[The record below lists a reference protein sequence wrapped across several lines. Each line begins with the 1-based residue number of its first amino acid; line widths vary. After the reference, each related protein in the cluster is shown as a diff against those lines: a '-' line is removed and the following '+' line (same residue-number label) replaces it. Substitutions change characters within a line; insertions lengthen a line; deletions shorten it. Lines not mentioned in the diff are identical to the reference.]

1 MVIPQ
6 AVGLD
11 SGLNDLMLDIKK
23 DALANVSF
31 VDEESTE
38 ESDRDTAVH
47 PYTESNLRISD
58 RKRQMN
64 AAFDDFASKQAQTFA
79 KEDDKNLQDMDDSR
93 LTARGLMAKMET
105 ENIINNPRE
114 YQMELFD
121 RAKKEN
127 IIAVLPTGS
136 GKTLIAVL
144 LLQHIIDKELE
155 DRKAGQP
162 RRISFFLV
170 EVATLVYQQASVLD
184 KNLSQPI
191 ARFCGEMNPDSWGK
205 ATWNEHF
212 NTNLAIV
219 VTADILYNCLASGF
233 ITMQEINLLILDE
246 AHHTKKNHVYAR
258 IMRDFYKTTNFANRP
273 KIFGTTASP
282 VDAKVDAIRA
292 ARDLEMMLHSK
303 IATVKDFAALSQIV
317 CPPEEPISRY
327 SSLRRPYAT
336 SLCAEIATKY
346 RNTELVFDITETC
359 KILTAELGEWC
370 GDRWLAMSTIGE
382 EGEKLERK
390 SEQHFSTDSVS
401 RAIFDKALNEIK
413 AARKTIEETMQQRGR
428 VIPDISIPD
437 LSSKVL
443 RLLELLDD
451 AYQVVTDTRCIIFVE
466 RRATARL
473 LLEVIK
479 YHGSM
484 HIKPGL
490 LIGTRQGESG
500 DQKISIREQ
509 ISILRKFKAG
519 ELNVLF
525 ATSVAEEGLDI
536 PLCNLVIRFD
546 LYKTMIQYMQSR
558 GRARH
563 KESKYIHMLEENN
576 MNHILAL
583 KDVQQQERVMRAFCQ
598 NQPPDRLLEELDAD
612 LDIELLKYG
621 VGDKYT
627 EQSTGAK
634 LLFGTVLS
642 QLAYFAACIPRT
654 EESFPHVDYI
664 LSARGKKY
672 VCEAL
677 LPTGSPL
684 RSMIGKEY
692 PRKSL
697 AKRSAA
703 FEACLELRKRGL
715 LDTNLLPIYHKQL
728 PFMRN
733 ACLAL
738 HSKQGNAYDLLIKPK
753 FWEQGWGVVPK
764 KLFVLLIRAENPE
777 VLEHSIAPMVMLT
790 RQPLPNI
797 PSFPIYPRPG
807 VRLRMSLTIM
817 KGSINVSN
825 NELQSLNTFT
835 LRIYKD
841 AFNKV
846 YEDNMAQMSYWLAP
860 LQDTA
865 SDCDGAHPELIDWA
879 AVEFVQKNERIPWTN
894 ETEPEQLENRFFVDE
909 YNGGHRYYSL
919 RVDPTLKATDPPP
932 AGVVKKDFMDSIINW
947 TSSLWKKSR
956 DKVSYDLE
964 QPVFSA
970 YKVPLRRNWLDDW
983 NDDDLAER
991 TKAWICPQPLKV
1003 SAIPLPNVVMS
1014 YIIPALI
1021 WRIDAFLV
1029 AVEACSMLDLPVF
1042 PVLALEAMTK
1052 DSDNTDEARDQ
1063 QIQLQRGMGKNYER
1077 LEFIGDAFLKM
1088 ATSISL
1094 YAGNAGDD
1102 EFHSHVKRML
1112 MICNKNLF
1120 GHAIDK
1126 KLYQY
1131 IRTEGFNRRS
1141 WYPEG
1146 LILKEGK
1153 GANAKKVMAT
1163 KMDTNLIKHPLRSHH
1178 LNDKTIADVCEAMIG
1193 ASLLT
1198 GREAGS
1204 MDLAVKAVT
1213 VMVKDDNHKALCWA
1227 DYYKQYRLP
1236 IYQTAEVAAAY
1247 LDVAE
1252 RVEQVTG
1259 YRFKYPRLLISAFTH
1274 PSYPFT
1280 FGHIPCYQRLEF
1292 LGDALL
1298 DMACVNF
1305 LFYRYPDKDPQWLTE
1320 HKMAMVSNKFLGT
1333 LCVKLKFYKHLRK
1346 NSSALMHDIPRYVDC
1361 IEEAES
1367 ESNGATDYWTNS
1379 NDPPKCLPDIVEAYI
1394 GAIFVDSCFDY
1405 AMVENFFEKHIRWFF
1420 EDMSVY
1426 DTFANNHP
1434 TTFLGNLLT
1443 NAFHCNHYA
1452 VQAREMPAGHD
1463 GTIRITAGVMIHFRF
1478 IAQDQSSSSKY
1489 AKVRA
1494 SKKAIKL
1501 LEEMTLQQFKEK
1513 FGCDCQV
1520 GYEGGS
1526 GTENGIA
1533 EQAVGTAI

>member
-1 MVIPQ
+1 MEMDSTRDYPVLNEMKDEMVT
-6 AVGLD
+6 
-11 SGLNDLMLDIKK
+11 
-23 DALANVSF
+23 VST
-31 VDEESTE
+31 VDEESAGD
-38 ESDRDTAVH
+38 SDGDEAVLSSAK
-47 PYTESNLRISD
+47 PELRFSD

-64 AAFDDFASKQAQTFA
+64 AAFDDFALEQAQTFA
-79 KEDDKNLQDMDDSR
+79 EADDKNLQSIDDSR
-93 LTARGLMAKMET
+93 LTTRGLMAKMET

-144 LLQHIIDKELE
+144 LLQHVIDNELE
-155 DRKAGQP
+155 DRKAGKP

-184 KNLSQPI
+184 RNLSQPI
-191 ARFCGEMNPDSWGK
+191 QRFCGEMNPDSWGK
-205 ATWNEHF
+205 ATWEEHF

-219 VTADILYNCLASGF
+219 MTADILYNCLASGF

-258 IMRDFYKTTNFANRP
+258 IMRDFYKTTVSTDRP

-282 VDAKVDAIRA
+282 VDAKVDAIQA
-292 ARDLEMMLHSK
+292 ARDLEMMLHAK
-303 IATVKDFAALSQIV
+303 IATVKDFAVLSQVV
-317 CPPEEPISRY
+317 CPPDEPISRY
-327 SSLRRPYAT
+327 SCLRRPYAT
-336 SLCAEIATKY
+336 SLCAEIGT
-346 RNTELVFDITETC
+346 RHRHTEVIFDITETC

-370 GDRWLAMSTIGE
+370 GDRWLALSTIGE
-382 EGEKLERK
+382 EGDKLERR
-390 SEQHFSTDSVS
+390 SEQHISTDSVS
-401 RAIFDKALNEIK
+401 QTVFDNALNEIK
-413 AARKTIEETMQQRGR
+413 AARKTIEEAMLQRGDR
-428 VIPDISIPD
+428 RPELRIPD

-443 RLLELLDD
+443 RLLQILDD
-451 AYQVVTDTRCIIFVE
+451 AYQVETDTRCIIFVE

-473 LLEVIK
+473 LREVIK
-479 YHGSM
+479 HHGSI
-484 HIKPGL
+484 HIKSSL
-490 LIGTRQGESG
+490 LIGTRQGEGG
-500 DQKISIREQ
+500 DQKVSIRGQ
-509 ISILRKFKAG
+509 ISTLRKFKDG
-519 ELNVLF
+519 EINVLF

-583 KDVQQQERVMRAFCQ
+583 REVQQQERLVRAFCQ

-612 LDIELLKYG
+612 LDMELLKYG

-627 EQSTGAK
+627 EPSTGAK

-654 EESFPHVDYI
+654 EEASPYVDYI
-664 LSARGKKY
+664 LSTRGKKY

-715 LDTNLLPIYHKQL
+715 LDANLLPIYHKQL

-733 ACLAL
+733 ARLAL
-738 HSKQGNAYDLLIKPK
+738 HSNKGNAYDLLIKPK
-753 FWEQGWGVVPK
+753 FWEQGWGVVPN
-764 KLFVLLIRAENPE
+764 KLFMLLIKAENPE
-777 VLEHSIAPMVMLT
+777 VLEHTIGPMFMLT
-790 RQPLPNI
+790 RQPLPDI
-797 PSFPIYPRPG
+797 PSFPIFARPG
-807 VRLRMSLTIM
+807 VRLRLSLTNLG
-817 KGSINVSN
+817 GSINLSN
-825 NELQSLNTFT
+825 EELHSLNTFT

-860 LQDTA
+860 LQENA
-865 SDCDGAHPELIDWA
+865 SNGNKAQVELIDWA
-879 AVEFVQKNERIPWTN
+879 AVNFVQANERIPWTK
-894 ETEPEQLENRFFVDE
+894 ETKPESLENRFFVDE
-909 YNGGHRYYSL
+909 YHGGHRYYSVRL
-919 RVDPTLKATDPPP
+919 EPTLKATDPPP
-932 AGVVKKDFMDSIINW
+932 AGTLRKDYMNSIVSW

-956 DKVSYDLE
+956 PKISYDPD
-964 QPVFSA
+964 QPVLLA
-970 YKVPLRRNWLDDW
+970 YKVPIRRNWLDDW
-983 NDDDLAER
+983 NDGDLAER
-991 TKAWICPQPLKV
+991 TKVWICPQPLKI
-1003 SAIPLPNVVMS
+1003 SALPLPNVVMS

-1021 WRIDAFLV
+1021 CRVDAFLI
-1029 AVEACSMLDLPVF
+1029 ALEACEMLELPVL
-1042 PVLALEAMTK
+1042 PALALEAMTK
-1052 DSDNTDEARDQ
+1052 DSENTDESRDE
-1063 QIQLQRGMGKNYER
+1063 QINLQRGMGKNYER

-1102 EFHSHVKRML
+1102 EYYSHVKRML

-1120 GHAIDK
+1120 SHALDN

-1131 IRTEGFNRRS
+1131 IRTEGFNRRN

-1146 LILKEGK
+1146 LILNEGK
-1153 GANAKKVMAT
+1153 GANAKMVKDNKVDASA
-1163 KMDTNLIKHPLRSHH
+1163 IRHPALSRRF
-1178 LNDKTIADVCEAMIG
+1178 NDKTIADVCEAMIG

-1198 GREAGS
+1198 GRDTGN

-1213 VMVKDDNHKALCWA
+1213 IMVKDDNHKALCWA

-1236 IYQTAEVAAAY
+1236 NYQTSEVAAAY
-1247 LDVAE
+1247 HDVAA
-1252 RVEQVTG
+1252 RVQQTTG
-1259 YRFKYPRLLISAFTH
+1259 YKFIHPRLLISAFTH

-1280 FGHIPCYQRLEF
+1280 FGNIPCYQRLEF

-1298 DMACVNF
+1298 DMACVNH
-1305 LFYRYPDKDPQWLTE
+1305 LFYRYPDADPQWLTE

-1333 LCVKLKFYKHLRK
+1333 LCVKLKFYRHLRK
-1346 NSSALMHDIPRYVDC
+1346 NSSALMHDIPRYIDC
-1361 IEEAES
+1361 IEEALA

-1379 NDPPKCLPDIVEAYI
+1379 LDPPKCLPDMVEAYI
-1394 GAIFVDSCFDY
+1394 GAIFVDSRFDY
-1405 AMVENFFEKHIRWFF
+1405 GVVEEFFEEHIKWFF

-1434 TTFLGNLLT
+1434 TTFLGNLLINT
-1443 NAFHCNHYA
+1443 FHCDHYA
-1452 VQAREMPAGHD
+1452 VQAREMPPSHD
-1463 GTIRITAGVMIHFRF
+1463 GIIRITAGVMIHFRF
-1478 IAQDQSSSSKY
+1478 IAQDQSTSSKY

-1501 LEEMTLQQFKEK
+1501 LEEMTPMQFKHR

-1520 GYEGGS
+1520 GREGVGEEI
-1526 GTENGIA
+1526 T
-1533 EQAVGTAI
+1533 EQAMGTAI